1 MLQKFRP
8 SWRSIDATPPGCP
21 TVRGQSPGKSLW
33 TAKAPAATSFRS
45 VAEGPRQ
52 PSTAPRWNA
61 MGLRQKAGVMDHLTP
76 SGSPKDSQENP
87 QSLSTKKNMC
97 NLFHPFLHC
106 FHEWHVHHVHRSI
119 DENTRSSSVSGCL
132 VVLCLRLPHPVM
144 KIKLAPTIQGAVRLP
159 SLPTVCMCVHT
170 WMLPCK
176 HNIV

>member
-8 SWRSIDATPPGCP
+8 SWRSIAATPPGCP
-21 TVRGQSPGKSLW
+21 TVRGQSPGKSLG
-33 TAKAPAATSFRS
+33 TATAPAATSFRS

-52 PSTAPRWNA
+52 PSTAPRLKA
-61 MGLRQKAGVMDHLTP
+61 MGLRQKAGVMDHLNP
-76 SGSPKDSQENP
+76 SWSPKESQENP
-87 QSLSTKKNMC
+87 QSWSTKKKTCAAFSIHFGM
-97 NLFHPFLHC
+97 FP
-106 FHEWHVHHVHRSI
+106 WHVHHVHRSI
-119 DENTRSSSVSGCL
+119 DENTRSCSVSGCL

-144 KIKLAPTIQGAVRLP
+144 KMKLAPTVQGAVRLP